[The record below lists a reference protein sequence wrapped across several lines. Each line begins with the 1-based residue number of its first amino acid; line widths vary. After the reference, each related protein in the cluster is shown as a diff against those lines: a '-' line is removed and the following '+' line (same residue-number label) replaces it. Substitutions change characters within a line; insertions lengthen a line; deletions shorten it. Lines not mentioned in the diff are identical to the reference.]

1 MDKKKAGFFV
11 HLLLLLFWSQPLDAQ
26 FLTRQVD
33 LEYLTRRAEII
44 VQGTVTDVRH
54 ESLAAFPNI
63 PTVAVTLQI
72 EDVLRG
78 TISGTYTFRE
88 VFLGLRAREGKE
100 GYQVGQRLLLFLTTP
115 SKYGLSSPVGIEQ
128 GRFQVRY
135 GAAGEELI
143 ANEFGNAGLFRDIA
157 RAALEGGVRLS
168 ATQLRM
174 VGNEHGPVSLR
185 EFVSLIR
192 SLDVLPRIR

>member
-1 MDKKKAGFFV
+1 MALFSSSDPDPSRSTDFLWTKEGRFFRS
-11 HLLLLLFWSQPLDAQ
+11 LLLLLFWSQPLDAQ

-88 VFLGLRAREGKE
+88 VFLGLRARKAK
-100 GYQVGQRLLLFLTTP
+100 RDTRSARDFCFFL
-115 SKYGLSSPVGIEQ
+115 
-128 GRFQVRY
+128 RHR
-135 GAAGEELI
+135 
-143 ANEFGNAGLFRDIA
+143 
-157 RAALEGGVRLS
+157 
-168 ATQLRM
+168 
-174 VGNEHGPVSLR
+174 
-185 EFVSLIR
+185 R
-192 SLDVLPRIR
+192 STV